1 MKKIILTI
9 FVMMNIISAV
19 YFFNLGTMN
28 VSGFWGGLFSFVV
41 AFSAAYFPA
50 IIFIYNYFPEEKSPK
65 IN

>member
-1 MKKIILTI
+1 
-9 FVMMNIISAV
+9 
-19 YFFNLGTMN
+19 MN